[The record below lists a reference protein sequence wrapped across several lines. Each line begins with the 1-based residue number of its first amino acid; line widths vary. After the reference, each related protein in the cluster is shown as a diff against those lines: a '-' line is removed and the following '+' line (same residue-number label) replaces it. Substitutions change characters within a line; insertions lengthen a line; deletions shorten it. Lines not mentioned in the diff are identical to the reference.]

1 MNKDIQT
8 LIEREANSY
17 AVSNIDNPKSL
28 FTHLSKQTQDNIFDT
43 VDSSFKAGAHFALS
57 LFKWRKVEEEM
68 PDVKNE
74 AYQVLV
80 YRKYKNE
87 EYKMDTLWIIPDM
100 SVGDSFKFHGVTEWM
115 PIPQID

>member
-28 FTHLSKQTQDNIFDT
+28 FTHLSKQTQDDIFDT
-43 VDSSFKAGAHFALS
+43 VDSSFKAGAQFALS

-68 PDVKNE
+68 PDERTDINIK
-74 AYQVLV
+74 
-80 YRKYKNE
+80 
-87 EYKMDTLWIIPDM
+87 
-100 SVGDSFKFHGVTEWM
+100 SHGCIYSSRMVRIDDV
-115 PIPQID
+115 PIFFISGVNNRHDNTYGCNL